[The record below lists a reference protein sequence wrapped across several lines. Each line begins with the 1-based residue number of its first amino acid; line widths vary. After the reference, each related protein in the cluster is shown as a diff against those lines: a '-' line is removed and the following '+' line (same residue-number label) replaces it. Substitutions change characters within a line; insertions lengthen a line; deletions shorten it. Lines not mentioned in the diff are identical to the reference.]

1 MSTLE
6 IGCGRCDKKFR
17 VRAEFAGRSTRCPGC
32 SAPITIA
39 GAASA
44 PPPRVVEEDRPRPRS
59 RRRDEDDEEPRRPM
73 ADWAPVEAAFRREQW
88 AVIFVFIGILGSL
101 FSFCAANLT
110 RHTGEMEPAV
120 IFFVLLFGI
129 GPPITTA
136 AFGIMARAAAVA
148 APKESFARGSARSSM
163 VCAIAGV
170 ICLVIFALTM
180 LASIGSSGPDP
191 LPMIVGL
198 GGVILSG
205 MGAFATFLG
214 FVAQVGIAR
223 RSAAVSQAVARLSV
237 TIASCL
243 VGILGIGFL
252 YTLISEMT
260 TPAYYY
266 SRHEHEGF
274 FSFVLGIL
282 LPLAFGVVL
291 ILYHRALAA
300 GRQAVL
306 GEERRR
312 YDGD

>member
-6 IGCGRCDKKFR
+6 IGCGRCEKKFR

-39 GAASA
+39 GAVL
-44 PPPRVVEEDRPRPRS
+44 PPKPAEEERPRQRQ
-59 RRRDEDDEEPRRPM
+59 RRRDDDDEEPRRPL

-88 AVIFVFIGILGSL
+88 AVIFVFIGILGGL
-101 FSFCAANLT
+101 FSICAANLT
-110 RHTGEMEPAV
+110 RHTGEMEPAL

-136 AFGIMARAAAVA
+136 AFGIMARGAALA

-163 VCAIAGV
+163 VCAIAGI
-170 ICLVIFALTM
+170 ICLVIFALAM
-180 LASIGSSGPDP
+180 LASIGSNGPDP
-191 LPMIVGL
+191 LPMIVSLAGA
-198 GGVILSG
+198 ILSG
-205 MGAFATFLG
+205 LGAFATFLG

-223 RSAAVSQAVARLSV
+223 RSAAVSQAIARISV
-237 TIASCL
+237 TIAACL
-243 VGILGIGFL
+243 VSVLGIGFL
-252 YTLISEMT
+252 YTMISEMT
-260 TPAYYY
+260 GPAYYY

-300 GRQAVL
+300 GRQAVR